1 MKDFYVGYI
10 DPPPPRI
17 RRFLRRVALVAL
29 AGAAITGAFVALGH
43 RTLPAAHFEFG
54 HIRSFEGFVVA
65 DPYPSLIVPGDTAFS
80 RYLLTAPGKVGADE
94 LVGSAVG
101 RGVSLQG
108 TLAHRDGQAMIQVE
122 PGTVA
127 PRATAGPAPELP
139 EFVLG
144 ERYVEGEIVGS
155 KCYLGVMNPGS
166 GITHRACARVCIQ
179 GGIAPLLEVRREDGR
194 REAIVLAG
202 AGGDAI
208 GGSLDGLIATP
219 VGMTGRL
226 VRRGGTAFLHV
237 DPARIRRL
245 R

>member
-1 MKDFYVGYI
+1 MNDFYVGYS

-17 RRFLRRVALVAL
+17 RRFLRRVALATL
-29 AGAAITGAFVALGH
+29 AGAAVAAAAVALGH

-54 HIRSFEGFVVA
+54 HIRAFEGFVVA

-80 RYLLTAPGKVGADE
+80 RYLLTAPGKFGADE
-94 LVGSAVG
+94 LVASVVG
-101 RGVSLQG
+101 RAASLRG

-122 PGTVA
+122 PGTVS
-127 PRATAGPAPELP
+127 PRETAGHAPELP
-139 EFVLG
+139 EFTLG

-166 GITHRACARVCIQ
+166 GITHRACATVCVR
-179 GGIAPLLEVRREDGR
+179 GGVPPLLEVRRVDGQR
-194 REAIVLAG
+194 DALVLAG
-202 AGGDAI
+202 SNGEAI
-208 GGSLDGLIATP
+208 GDSLEGLIATP

-226 VRRGGTAFLHV
+226 VRRGGTTFLHV
-237 DPARIRRL
+237 DPTRIRRL

>member
-1 MKDFYVGYI
+1 MTDFYVGYA

-17 RRFLRRVALVAL
+17 RRFLRKVVLATLAAAAVA
-29 AGAAITGAFVALGH
+29 AAVIALGH
-43 RTLPAAHFEFG
+43 RRLPAAHFEFG
-54 HIRSFEGFVVA
+54 HIRAFEGFVVA
-65 DPYPSLIVPGDTAFS
+65 DPYPSLIVPGDTAFP
-80 RYLLTAPGKVGADE
+80 RYLLTAPGKFGADE
-94 LVGSAVG
+94 LVASVVG
-101 RGVSLQG
+101 RAASLRG
-108 TLAHRDGQAMIQVE
+108 TLAYRDGQAMIQVE

-127 PRATAGPAPELP
+127 QRETPEPAPEVP
-139 EFVLG
+139 EFALG

-166 GITHRACARVCIQ
+166 GVTHRACATVCIR
-179 GGIAPLLEVRREDGR
+179 GGVPPLLEVRREDGR

-202 AGGDAI
+202 SGGEAI
-208 GGSLDGLIATP
+208 DDSLAGLIATP

-226 VRRGGTAFLHV
+226 VNRGGTAFLHV